1 MKPPKKAPAKV
12 APPVLTGPAKLAE
25 VARVIYELNRDLGK
39 ICMLPHQRD
48 AALEQLKVYGRDSK
62 DADPMFT
69 NEGIETNT
77 RHAFNSPSFTTSRC
91 ALRCLANAMLLNPSA
106 RARFVELHYEKKLC
120 QRLKNG
126 NQEDELLVSRIIF
139 LTTYGGNIDIENL
152 IDHHHLADNINHN
165 IARHAKQYDEAHKI
179 EEIQSDRPSYSFM
192 KDDTDPSVVSL
203 IHYDAVNLSL
213 ELEYIG
219 PNLATFSD
227 RDRMSLLPET
237 SQNRIWRDI
246 TSGIEYMHAQNVTH
260 LDIKPQNILL
270 QEGGR
275 AVLCDFDISVRG
287 AKPVPCNAGTP
298 WYVPPEHIFDGRRG
312 REGDVWPFGGTML
325 FVTLHK
331 EAHGKM
337 LNWLREV
344 RRAADAAPKNLSL
357 VRSMLE
363 PNPRKRITAAQLTI
377 ELAAQV
383 SWKSS
388 GSELV
393 ANLALLN
400 I

>member
-120 QRLKNG
+120 QRLKNW
-126 NQEDELLVSRIIF
+126 NQEDELL
-139 LTTYGGNIDIENL
+139 
-152 IDHHHLADNINHN
+152 
-165 IARHAKQYDEAHKI
+165 
-179 EEIQSDRPSYSFM
+179 
-192 KDDTDPSVVSL
+192 PSVVSL

-325 FVTLHK
+325 IAEVTLHK